1 MIMSSISFHRVKP
14 VFTEVERDSSKA
26 LIPGDFPGGP
36 VAKTPCSQWGQ
47 AGPGFN
53 YWSGNLILHAATK
66 TQYSQINIFEKKI
79 PLKKI

>member
-1 MIMSSISFHRVKP
+1 M
-14 VFTEVERDSSKA
+14 FTEVERDSSKA